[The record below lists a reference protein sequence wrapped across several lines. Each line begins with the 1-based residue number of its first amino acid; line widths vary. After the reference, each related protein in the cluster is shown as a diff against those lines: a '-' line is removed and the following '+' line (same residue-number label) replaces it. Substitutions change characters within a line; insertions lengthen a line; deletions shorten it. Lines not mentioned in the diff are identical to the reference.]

1 MKLEVCVADPAS
13 LTAAVEGGADRIE
26 LCSALELGGLTPS
39 FGLMSLA
46 AEAGIPTYVLIRP
59 RPGDFV
65 FDQDDY
71 GAMLYDIEA
80 VQALALDG
88 VVIGCS
94 RPNGEIDDRMLSRLC
109 GQAEGLGL
117 TLHRAFDLVPDMA
130 YAIEIATDLAFERIL
145 TSGGAPTA
153 LEGLDKLALAH
164 ELAAGKV
171 QIMAG
176 SGLNPDNVARLLD
189 AVPVDEVHSSC
200 AGPAIA
206 SEERAVRFG
215 FAAATRRV
223 TDAGVVRAMKAAVAG
238 R

>member
-13 LTAAVEGGADRIE
+13 LAAAVEGGADRIE
-26 LCSALELGGLTPS
+26 LCSALALGGLTPS

-46 AEAGIPTYVLIRP
+46 AEADIPTYVLIRP

-65 FDQDDY
+65 FDQEDY

-80 VQALALDG
+80 VQAMGLDG

-94 RPNGEIDDRMLSRLC
+94 RPSGEIDDRMLSRLC

-117 TLHRAFDLVPDMA
+117 TLHRAFDLVPDIA
-130 YAIEIATDLAFERIL
+130 EGVEIAVGLGFERIL

-153 LEGLDKLALAH
+153 LEGLGNLALAH
-164 ELAAGKV
+164 ATAAGRV

-176 SGLNPDNVARLLD
+176 SGLNPDNVAQLID

-206 SEERAVRFG
+206 SEDRAVRFG
-215 FAAATRRV
+215 FAAKTRRV
-223 TDAGVVRAMKAAVAG
+223 TDAAVVRAMKAVVAG